1 MKRVFVNKRF
11 QKLLEEKEANRKVSN
26 QKIKTIGVISS
37 EEISKWMDISKEIKT
52 IFNVEDVNVFS
63 FKSTSQKTVQK
74 ANFFSEKS
82 FGWKGQVK
90 DAKLKA
96 FLNEPFDLLI
106 GYFNKNSLYTEL
118 AVLQSNAS
126 FKAGI
131 SKVNQQLYDLEI
143 AEYPKNVDRFLEEL
157 KKYLQILQKL

>member
-1 MKRVFVNKRF
+1 MKRIFVNKRF
-11 QKLLEEKEANRKVSN
+11 QKLVLEKEANRIISEH
-26 QKIKTIGVISS
+26 KIKTIGVISS
-37 EEISKWMDISKEIKT
+37 EDISKWIDISKEIKN
-52 IFNVEDVNVFS
+52 IFDVDEVRVFS
-63 FKSTSQKTVQK
+63 FKPASQKTAQK
-74 ANFFSEKS
+74 FQFFSEKS
-82 FGWKGQVK
+82 FGWQGQVK
-90 DAKLKA
+90 DTKLKE

-118 AVLQSNAS
+118 AVLQSNAR

-143 AEYPKNVDRFLEEL
+143 AEYPKNIGRFLEEL